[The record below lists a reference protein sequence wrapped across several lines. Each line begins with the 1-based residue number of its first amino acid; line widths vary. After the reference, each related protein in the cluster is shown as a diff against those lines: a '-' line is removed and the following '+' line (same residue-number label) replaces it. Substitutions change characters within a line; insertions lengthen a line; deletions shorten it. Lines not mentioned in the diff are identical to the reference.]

1 MLSNYCTQ
9 THTLKLVHWRSPR
22 SNHHP
27 TVPITGPM
35 LSHVKHGDR
44 TTRTQHW
51 YYIQTPLCVARLWT
65 LSFMFFFSSWIFLMS
80 HKDITLRWS
89 SWAQKPCPPSVLS
102 YSLFETKELLEAQ
115 DKIWLIFNYES
126 YKAAVR
132 ESENKPV
139 EEDVS
144 TKWNHISFGAPV
156 CLWSLYTCVCV
167 MHTRLLFPLWI
178 WMFTLRNLWGADD
191 TVRQAEDPPTSSFLS
206 FCQHVNDVLVLKETE
221 Q

>member
-9 THTLKLVHWRSPR
+9 THTLKLVHWRSPG

-51 YYIQTPLCVARLWT
+51 YYIQTALCVARLWT
-65 LSFMFFFSSWIFLMS
+65 LSFMVFFSSWIFLMS

-102 YSLFETKELLEAQ
+102 YSLFETKGLLEAQ

-132 ESENKPV
+132 VWKQTRGGGSEHQMKSYFIRCTYLFMIAV
-139 EEDVS
+139 Y
-144 TKWNHISFGAPV
+144 
-156 CLWSLYTCVCV
+156 LCVCDAHALIIPV
-167 MHTRLLFPLWI
+167 M
-178 WMFTLRNLWGADD
+178 NLDVYIEESVRSWWRCEAGWGPANKLIF
-191 TVRQAEDPPTSSFLS
+191 VFLPT
-206 FCQHVNDVLVLKETE
+206 C
-221 Q
+221 